1 MKFNVTE
8 IEFDLDDDYANGF
21 KLTYDEEIELYLS
34 EVGDGDPD
42 LQFTPQEE
50 FVMHQRCLG
59 RWTAYNEDDL
69 RNRIFDF
76 IGYHAEH
83 LKYEVRK

>member
-1 MKFNVTE
+1 MKTINYQVT
-8 IEFDLDDDYANGF
+8 
-21 KLTYDEEIELYLS
+21 EIELYLS

-42 LQFTPQEE
+42 LLNNLNNLHPKRNIM
-50 FVMHQRCLG
+50 MHQRCLG

-83 LKYEVRK
+83 LKYEVRP

>member
-1 MKFNVTE
+1 MNPMNFIVT
-8 IEFDLDDDYANGF
+8 D
-21 KLTYDEEIELYLS
+21 IELYLC

-50 FVMHQRCLG
+50 YVMHQRCLG

-69 RNRIFDF
+69 KDRIFDF
-76 IGYHAEH
+76 IGYHAES
-83 LKYEVRK
+83 LTYEVRS

>member
-1 MKFNVTE
+1 MLTQILKNLWE
-8 IEFDLDDDYANGF
+8 IEMSINYQV
-21 KLTYDEEIELYLS
+21 TEIELYLS

-42 LQFTPQEE
+42 LQFTPEE
-50 FVMHQRCLG
+50 EYVMHQRCLG

-83 LKYEVRK
+83 LKYEVRP